1 MEFSS
6 DFVPA
11 RMGEIVL
18 NLGIKGRNALITGG
32 SRGLGRQSAISLAR
46 EGVNVAICARGQERL
61 DETAVELRSS
71 GAKVVAI
78 NADMSLPE
86 AAADV
91 FAEAEAALGPID
103 ILVNNVGGSLG
114 TSDVLSTSEEDFRA
128 VFEVNLWSSVRL
140 MQLAAPGMRERNW
153 GRIVNIASIWGRE
166 YGGSAPYM
174 ASKASLI
181 AVTKHL
187 ALQLAPDGICV
198 NSVAPGSIEFPGGG
212 WERFRNS
219 NTPEDVAEFLKWN
232 LPAGKFGYPEP
243 VGDTVAFLS
252 SENAGW
258 IMGACINVDG
268 GQSKSLF

>member
-1 MEFSS
+1 VDFRP

-11 RMGEIVL
+11 RMGETVL
-18 NLGIKGRNALITGG
+18 DLGIRGRNALITGG

-61 DETAVELRSS
+61 DETAAELRNS
-71 GAKVVAI
+71 GATVVAI
-78 NADMSLPE
+78 KADMSMPE
-86 AAADV
+86 AAAAV
-91 FAEAEAALGPID
+91 FKEAEAAIGPID

-114 TSDVLSTSEEDFRA
+114 TSDVLATSEEDFKA

-140 MQLAAPGMRERNW
+140 MQLAAPGMRERKW

-166 YGGSAPYM
+166 HGGSAPYM

-252 SENAGW
+252 SENASW

>member
-1 MEFSS
+1 ML
-6 DFVPA
+6 
-11 RMGEIVL
+11 GELIL
-18 NLGIKGRNALITGG
+18 DLGIKGKNALITGG

-46 EGVNVAICARGQERL
+46 EGVNVAICARGKEKL
-61 DETAVELRSS
+61 EETAAELRDS
-71 GAKVVAI
+71 GANVVAI
-78 NADMSLPE
+78 NADMSLAE
-86 AAADV
+86 SAASV
-91 FAEAEAALGPID
+91 FAEAESALGSID

-114 TSDVLSTSEEDFRA
+114 TSDALTTSEEDFQA
-128 VFEVNLWSSVRL
+128 VFDVNLWSSVRL
-140 MQLAAPGMRERNW
+140 MKLATPGMRERNW

-166 YGGSAPYM
+166 HGGSAPYM

-187 ALQLAPDGICV
+187 ALQLAGDGICV
-198 NSVAPGSIEFPGGG
+198 NSIAPGSIEFPGGG

-232 LPAGKFGYPEP
+232 LPAGRFGDPEP

-252 SENAGW
+252 SENASW

>member
-1 MEFSS
+1 M
-6 DFVPA
+6 D
-11 RMGEIVL
+11 
-18 NLGIKGRNALITGG
+18 LGIKGRNALITGG
-32 SRGLGRQSAISLAR
+32 SRGLGRQSALSLAR

-61 DETAVELRSS
+61 DETAAELRSS
-71 GAKVVAI
+71 GVKVVAI
-78 NADMSLPE
+78 SADISTRDAP
-86 AAADV
+86 ASV
-91 FAEAEAALGPID
+91 FAQAESALGTID

-114 TSDVLSTSEEDFRA
+114 TSNTLDTSEDDFQA
-128 VFEVNLWSSVRL
+128 VFDINLWASVRL
-140 MQLAAPGMRERNW
+140 MKLAAPGMRERGW

-198 NSVAPGSIEFPGGG
+198 NSIAPGSIEFPGGG

-219 NTPEDVAEFLKWN
+219 NSEEDVAEFIKWG

-252 SENAGW
+252 SENASW

-268 GQSKSLF
+268 GQSRSLF

>member
-1 MEFSS
+1 M
-6 DFVPA
+6 D
-11 RMGEIVL
+11 
-18 NLGIKGRNALITGG
+18 LGIKGRNALITGG

-46 EGVNVAICARGQERL
+46 EGANVAICARGQERL
-61 DETAVELRSS
+61 DETAAELRNHGGS
-71 GAKVVAI
+71 VVAI

-86 AAADV
+86 AAASV
-91 FAEAEAALGPID
+91 FAEAESALGSVD
-103 ILVNNVGGSLG
+103 ILINNVGGSLG
-114 TSDVLSTSEEDFRA
+114 TSTVLATSEEDFQA
-128 VFEVNLWSSVRL
+128 VFDVNLWSSVRL
-140 MQLAAPGMRERNW
+140 MQLAAPGMRDRKW

-187 ALQLAPDGICV
+187 AIQLAPDGICV

-243 VGDTVAFLS
+243 IGDTVAFLS

-268 GQSKSLF
+268 GQSKNLF

>member
-1 MEFSS
+1 
-6 DFVPA
+6 
-11 RMGEIVL
+11 MGETVL
-18 NLGIKGRNALITGG
+18 DLGIKGRNALITGG

-61 DETAVELRSS
+61 DDTADELRNS
-71 GAKVVAI
+71 GATVVAI

-86 AAADV
+86 SAANV
-91 FAEAEAALGPID
+91 FAEAEVALGSID

-114 TSDVLSTSEEDFRA
+114 TSDVLATSEEDFRA

-166 YGGSAPYM
+166 HGGSAPYM

-243 VGDTVAFLS
+243 VGDTVTFLS

>member
-1 MEFSS
+1 M
-6 DFVPA
+6 D
-11 RMGEIVL
+11 
-18 NLGIKGRNALITGG
+18 LGIKGKNALITGG

-46 EGVNVAICARGQERL
+46 EGVNVAICARGQEKL
-61 DETAVELRSS
+61 DQTAVELRRS
-71 GAKVVAI
+71 GANVIAI
-78 NADMSLPE
+78 NADMSVPE
-86 AAADV
+86 AAAIV
-91 FAEAEAALGPID
+91 FDRAESELGPID

-114 TSDVLSTSEEDFRA
+114 TSDALVTSEEDFQA
-128 VFEVNLWSSVRL
+128 VFDVNLWSSLRL
-140 MQLAAPGMRERNW
+140 MKLAAPGMRARGW

-166 YGGSAPYM
+166 HGGGAPYM
-174 ASKASLI
+174 AAKASLI

-187 ALQLAPDGICV
+187 ALQLAADGICV

-212 WERFRNS
+212 WERFRNA
-219 NTPEDVAEFLKWN
+219 NTPEDVAAFLKWN

-252 SENAGW
+252 SENASW